1 MGAIY
6 EIDDFTATP
15 YDGGVLLSWTA
26 GFGTSAT
33 SGSIDCKVTIQYS
46 TDTIPNNVQNT
57 PPFVV
62 RDLGQKQGTRNVLWV
77 PNLTNDQLYW
87 YSLWVYYYDT
97 GIWHGPF
104 VTSATPISGSFLPWE
119 SGSVSFTKLGTNT
132 RLSPLQQVVSNVIVW
147 LPESEAI
154 REGVIEQALKDIAP
168 AHVKLNVFYE
178 RYYIACTTTEQFSGS
193 TYDSRVWTVEQG
205 KMVNKL
211 PTIDSSY
218 SGDANI
224 KS

>member
-1 MGAIY
+1 MGA
-6 EIDDFTATP
+6 EINNFIATP
-15 YDGGVLLSWTA
+15 YDSGVVLEWTA
-26 GFGTSAT
+26 GYGASIN

-62 RDLGQKQGTRNVLWV
+62 RDLGQKQGTKNILWV
-77 PNLTNDQLYW
+77 PNLTNDQQYW

-97 GIWHGPF
+97 GMWHGPF
-104 VTSATPISGSFLPWE
+104 TTFATPVSGSFLSWRT
-119 SGSVSFTKLGTNT
+119 GTLSFTKLGTNT
-132 RLSPLQQVVSNVIVW
+132 RLSPLQQIVSNIIIW
-147 LPESEAI
+147 LPNSESS
-154 REGVIEQALKDIAP
+154 RENVIEQALKNIAP
-168 AHVKLNVFYE
+168 AHVKLNIFYE
-178 RYYIACTTTEQFSGS
+178 HYYVACTTTEQFSGS
-193 TYDSRVWTVEQG
+193 TYDPSVWTIEQG

-218 SGDANI
+218 SGHADI